1 MEFKDFRESL
11 GYTQEELA
19 ALLYVTRSAITRA
32 EKIHPSR
39 IVMANLEIAKLDGRL
54 VRKQ

>member
-1 MEFKDFRESL
+1 MEFKDLRESL
-11 GYTQEELA
+11 GYTQEEFA

-39 IVMANLEIAKLDGRL
+39 LVMANLEIAKMEGRL
-54 VRKQ
+54 VPKQ